1 MLAGITRGPIK
12 MSEGEPYKRA
22 KVSEEPVISMTEEST
37 LKYQNSCLSVKLK
50 EQRELISKLENQV
63 LALKQKTKTHE
74 DFFNVFNQKW
84 AKVKLM

>member
-1 MLAGITRGPIK
+1 
-12 MSEGEPYKRA
+12 MSEGEPYKRP
-22 KVSEEPVISMTEEST
+22 KVSDEPVALMTEEST

-63 LALKQKTKTHE
+63 LVLTQKTKAQE

-84 AKVKLM
+84 AKVRFM

>member
-1 MLAGITRGPIK
+1 